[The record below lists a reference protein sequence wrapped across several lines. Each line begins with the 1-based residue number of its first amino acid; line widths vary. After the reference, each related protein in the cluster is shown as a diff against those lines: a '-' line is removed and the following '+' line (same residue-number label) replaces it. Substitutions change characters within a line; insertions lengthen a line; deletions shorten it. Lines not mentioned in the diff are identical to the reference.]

1 MARLESQ
8 GRVFCGVAAR
18 QPTRPPLEVV
28 GPALFPVPVFD
39 PMRTVPVLVAALL
52 FSWSGRPAAL
62 PTAAHPLHL
71 STTRLDVMGS
81 GLALEIQVR
90 AFTDD
95 LEEAMAAEFG
105 VMRRIGQERSA
116 DVDSA
121 ISRHVRRRLLIA
133 ADQQA
138 LPLTWV
144 GCELVDD
151 AVELYFTTRVPPGAS
166 ALTVDQ
172 RLLLD
177 RFSDQQNLLFLHRG
191 AQRQS
196 AIQRVG
202 ATGGRFVL
210 Q

>member
-1 MARLESQ
+1 LRLAWQ
-8 GRVFCGVAAR
+8 RC
-18 QPTRPPLEVV
+18 QPTRPSSAVV
-28 GPALFPVPVFD
+28 CPALFRVPVSD
-39 PMRTVPVLVAALL
+39 LMRTVPVLVAALL
-52 FSWSGRPAAL
+52 FSLSGRPAAS
-62 PTAAHPLHL
+62 PTAVHPLHL
-71 STTRLDVMGS
+71 STTRLDVTGN
-81 GLALEIQVR
+81 GLALEIQLR

-105 VMRRIGQERSA
+105 VMRRIGQGRAA

-144 GCELVDD
+144 GCEPIDD
-151 AVELYFTTRVPPGAS
+151 AVECYFTTRVPTGAA

-196 AIQRVG
+196 GIQRVG
-202 ATGGRFVL
+202 SAGGRFVL
-210 Q
+210 R